1 MSLRFIFHF
10 IFHFIFQFSQVMFYN
25 YSIKQIT
32 RTVNLPQWQWATT
45 LSATVTVDR
54 RALIAVGLRS
64 GRLALLD
71 YRTGQIDTP
80 SGTPNGTPVDAIGFC
95 QPQSVLCA
103 ASNNVVHV
111 WSVKQL

>member
-1 MSLRFIFHF
+1 M
-10 IFHFIFQFSQVMFYN
+10 SQVLFYN

-54 RALIAVGLRS
+54 RALIAAGLRS
-64 GRLALLD
+64 GRLALID
-71 YRTGQIDTP
+71 YRTGQIDDT
-80 SGTPNGTPVDAIGFC
+80 SNTGNTGGNTPNGTPVDAIGFC

-111 WSVKQL
+111 WSVKQP